1 MLLIFINTRENDDDD
16 DDDAEIDGIRID
28 EFYFLSVKRIENI
41 MKIYEFSED
50 QIFTYFN

>member
-16 DDDAEIDGIRID
+16 DAKIDGIRID
-28 EFYFLSVKRIENI
+28 EFYFLSGKRIENI

-50 QIFTYFN
+50 QIFMDFN